1 MKFRLVED
9 IDKSFLFEAE
19 PEIETDD
26 ADISDQED
34 ADNEQDNIDNEQNNT
49 DNEQDTDGTE
59 EDISPELAKIK
70 EHYPEV
76 YKTLDSFRDSD
87 KEGPYAVF
95 IEWLSNLIDSGLK
108 DSYTEQL
115 KYLIFHYDEDDIYDD
130 DYDFGTIFQDKSLFD
145 NNSNLNDFIY
155 VVNAYKLLRDED
167 ELSKYIEDFPEEY
180 DDKDK
185 TKYLLN
191 GNSVKRASE
200 VREMLEEWEKYQ
212 AEVDGETDISDDTDE
227 VDDSGNPKPVDIN
240 IGDHTVGDILHSL
253 SGYSIRQL
261 TAMNDKGSITPNAI
275 VSDALP
281 TTEYSKLHDAKYD
294 LQLAY
299 LLSAAAKNNTL
310 KDILSQRY
318 KPPVLKHDNDS
329 VQAFVKAVI
338 NYYIRKYG
346 KF

>member
-9 IDKSFLFEAE
+9 INKSFLFEAE
-19 PEIETDD
+19 PEIEIDD

-34 ADNEQDNIDNEQNNT
+34 ADNEQDNVDT
-49 DNEQDTDGTE
+49 EQDTENTE

-76 YKTLDSFRDSD
+76 YKTLGNFRDSD
-87 KEGPYAVF
+87 KEGPYAEFV
-95 IEWLSNLIDSGLK
+95 EWLSNLIDKGLK
-108 DSYTEQL
+108 DSYTDQL
-115 KYLIFHYDEDDIYDD
+115 KYLIYHYDEDDIYDD

-155 VVNAYKLLRDED
+155 VVNAYKLLRDEE

-180 DDKDK
+180 NDKDK

-212 AEVDGETDISDDTDE
+212 AEVDGETDISDDVEE
-227 VDDSGNPKPVDIN
+227 VDDSGNPKPVDVN
-240 IGDHTVGDILHSL
+240 KGDRTVGNILQGL

-261 TAMNDKGSITPNAI
+261 NAMNDKGAITPNAV

-281 TTEYSKLHDAKYD
+281 TAEYSKLHDAKYD

-299 LLSAAAKNNTL
+299 LLSTAIKNNTL
-310 KDILSQRY
+310 KDILSQHY
-318 KPPVLKHDNDS
+318 KPPVIKHDNDS
-329 VQAFVKAVI
+329 VQAFVKAII

-346 KF
+346 NF

>member
-9 IDKSFLFEAE
+9 INKSFLFEAE
-19 PEIETDD
+19 SEIETDD

-34 ADNEQDNIDNEQNNT
+34 ADNEQDNI

-76 YKTLDSFRDSD
+76 YKTLDNFRDSD
-87 KEGPYAVF
+87 KEGPYAEFV
-95 IEWLSNLIDSGLK
+95 EWLSNLIDKGLK

-115 KYLIFHYDEDDIYDD
+115 KYLIFHYDDDDIYDD

-145 NNSNLNDFIY
+145 NNSKLNDFIY
-155 VVNAYKLLRDED
+155 VVNAYKLLRDEK

-180 DDKDK
+180 SDEDK

-191 GNSVKRASE
+191 GNSVKSAAE

-212 AEVDGETDISDDTDE
+212 AEVDGETDISDDADE
-227 VDDSGNPKPVDIN
+227 VDDSGNLKPIDIN
-240 IGDHTVGDILHSL
+240 KGDHTVGDILSKL
-253 SGYSIRQL
+253 SGYNRRQL
-261 TAMNDKGSITPNAI
+261 NAINNSGSITPNAV
-275 VSDALP
+275 VSDMLP

-294 LQLAY
+294 LRLTY
-299 LLSAAAKNNTL
+299 LLNAAIKNNTL
-310 KDILSQRY
+310 KDILSQHYNR
-318 KPPVLKHDNDS
+318 PVIKHDNDS
-329 VQAFVKAVI
+329 VQAFVKAII
-338 NYYIRKYG
+338 NYYIGKYG